1 MLNTIDNHV
10 TVSLNAK
17 RTLAFGNTFSCA
29 TQSLSEEKD
38 SFSNSALSAKTASLK
53 PTHFSG
59 KMNVGQIAPD
69 FTLKNHRGEDVK
81 LSQELKK
88 GPVVLFF
95 FPRNNTKFCTKQ
107 IQTFQKEYPKFKAL
121 NATILGISSDS
132 IKSQE
137 QFINEKIPEKK
148 LPFELLSD
156 PKDKVRKQFDA
167 QSWFGIPSR
176 VTYVINPV
184 TKQVNTRYSSQAKI
198 QMHMEKALE
207 GLESLHKSGQ
217 DIPES

>member
-1 MLNTIDNHV
+1 MLNTIDNLSSN
-10 TVSLNAK
+10 TK
-17 RTLAFGNTFSCA
+17 RSHAFGNNFSCSA
-29 TQSLSEEKD
+29 QPRSEEKD
-38 SFSNSALSAKTASLK
+38 SFSNSAMSVKMASSLK
-53 PTHFSG
+53 QIHFSG
-59 KMNVGQIAPD
+59 KMTVGQIAPD
-69 FTLKNHRGEDVK
+69 FTLQNHLGVEVK
-81 LSQELKK
+81 LSKELEK

-95 FPRNNTKFCTKQ
+95 FPKNNTKFCTKQ
-107 IQTFQKEYPKFKAL
+107 IQAFQKEYPKFKAL

-137 QFINEKIPEKK
+137 QFINEHIPDKK
-148 LPFELLSD
+148 LPFDLLSD

-198 QMHMEKALE
+198 QTHIEKALE
-207 GLESLHKSGQ
+207 GLESLRKSGQ
-217 DIPES
+217 DVPES